1 MSRVKALDTEYKGYK
16 FRSRLEARWAVFF
29 DSLGVEW
36 EYEPEGFDLGGGLHY
51 LPDFRLHG
59 VTISHAFYKENC
71 TIYVEVKGNMTAG
84 DALKINRF
92 YEMGISEEN
101 SFSETPVL
109 VVGNIPE
116 GTDIDEITDNIQRK
130 AYRELDGVYPYN
142 FETIDGDYLAT
153 YPGIDKDGVFTL
165 FGDDYSYLCDM
176 DRALTA
182 RAYNK
187 ARQARFEYGET
198 PKVRRKHR

>member
-1 MSRVKALDTEYKGYK
+1 MNKVKVLDTEYKGYK

-59 VTISHAFYKENC
+59 VTINHGTYKENC
-71 TIYVEVKGNMTAG
+71 TIYVEVKGKMTAK

-92 YEMGISEEN
+92 YEMGVSEEGAV
-101 SFSETPVL
+101 SETAVL

-116 GTDIDEITDNIQRK
+116 GEDFCEILSYIGYK
-130 AYRELDGVYPYN
+130 AYRDDDVNLFN
-142 FETIDGDYLAT
+142 FETIDGDYFAA
-153 YPGIDKDGVFTL
+153 YPGIDKDGVFNL
-165 FGDDYSYLCDM
+165 FGDDSTYLQDM
-176 DRALTA
+176 DMDFTAL
-182 RAYNK
+182 AYNK

-198 PKVRRKHR
+198 PEFRRIHR

>member
-59 VTISHAFYKENC
+59 VTINHAFYKENC

-92 YEMGISEEN
+92 YELGISEEKEL
-101 SFSETPVL
+101 SETPVL

-116 GTDIDEITDNIQRK
+116 GSDMAEIILYMQEK
-130 AYRELDGVYPYN
+130 AYGDLNAANPYN
-142 FETIDGDYLAT
+142 FETIDGDYFAA
-153 YPGIDKDGVFTL
+153 YPGVDKDGIFTL

-176 DRALTA
+176 DRVLTA

-198 PKVRRKHR
+198 PAFRRRCR